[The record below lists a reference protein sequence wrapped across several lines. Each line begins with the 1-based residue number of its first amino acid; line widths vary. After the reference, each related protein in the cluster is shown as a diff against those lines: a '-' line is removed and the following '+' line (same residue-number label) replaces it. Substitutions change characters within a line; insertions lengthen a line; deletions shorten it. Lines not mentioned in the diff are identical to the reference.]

1 MHVID
6 RRRNPKAKS
15 LGNRQ
20 RFVRRVKSHIR
31 KAVSDSLRGRK
42 IADLEGGQEIS
53 IDAKD
58 LREPSFGYDG
68 QVGQRDFVLPGNRD
82 YKPGD
87 QIQKPKGGGGG
98 SGSSGS
104 PDGEGEDK
112 FVFALTSDEFLD
124 LFFDDL
130 QLPNLAKRKL
140 KSMVTPAWSRA
151 GFSNDGSPQRLS
163 TSETMRRSLA
173 RRVAMGRPKWKQI
186 EALQDELEEAIENQ
200 DPEQQDDAEI
210 QRLRRLIAAAQE
222 RMRAV
227 AFLDPVD
234 LRYTRFERTPR
245 PTTQA
250 VMFCLM
256 DTSASMTEQ
265 LKDLAKRFYMLLH
278 LFLKRHY
285 RAVELVFIRHT
296 YTAAEVDE
304 ETFFYGRETGGTIVS
319 SALTEMLRVVKDRYP
334 VNDWNIY
341 AAQASDGHNFD
352 HDMPQTLSL
361 LEKEILPLCQ
371 YYAYI
376 EVGDDESRGSSLL
389 WDGYGPLV
397 DRYEHFARAS
407 VAQPSDIFPVF
418 HDLFATRRAGSVGT
432 GRS

>member
-6 RRRNPKAKS
+6 RRSNPKSKN

-20 RFVRRVKSHIR
+20 RFVRRVKAHIR
-31 KAVSDSLRGRK
+31 KAVNDSIRGRK
-42 IADLEGGQEIS
+42 VADLEGGQEIS

-58 LREPSFGYDG
+58 LREPSFSHDG
-68 QVGQRDFVLPGNRD
+68 LVGRRDYVLPGNKD

-87 QIQKPKGGGGG
+87 QIQKPRGGRGAG
-98 SGSSGS
+98 SGGS
-104 PDGEGEDK
+104 PDGDGEDQ

-130 QLPNLAKRKL
+130 QLPNLAKKKL

-151 GFSNDGSPQRLS
+151 GYANEGSPQRLN

-173 RRVAMGRPKWKQI
+173 RRIAMRRPKKSEI
-186 EALQDELEEAIENQ
+186 EELQAKIDAAEQEDDQDEVARLKSILKH
-200 DPEQQDDAEI
+200 
-210 QRLRRLIAAAQE
+210 QRF
-222 RMRAV
+222 RMRSV

-234 LRYTRFERTPR
+234 LRFNRFERTPR

-256 DTSASMTEQ
+256 DTSASMTED

-285 RAVELVFIRHT
+285 RAVDIVFIRHT

-319 SALTEMLRVVKDRYP
+319 SALHEMHRIVKERYP
-334 VNDWNIY
+334 IDDWNIY

-352 HDMPQTLSL
+352 HDMPQTLTL
-361 LEKEILPLCQ
+361 LEKKILPICQ

-376 EVGDDESRGSSLL
+376 EVGDEETRGGSLL
-389 WDGYGPLV
+389 WDGYSHLV
-397 DRYEHFARAS
+397 EQYEQFARANVS
-407 VAQPSDIFPVF
+407 EPGDIFPVF
-418 HDLFATRRAGSVGT
+418 HDLFA
-432 GRS
+432 GRGREART